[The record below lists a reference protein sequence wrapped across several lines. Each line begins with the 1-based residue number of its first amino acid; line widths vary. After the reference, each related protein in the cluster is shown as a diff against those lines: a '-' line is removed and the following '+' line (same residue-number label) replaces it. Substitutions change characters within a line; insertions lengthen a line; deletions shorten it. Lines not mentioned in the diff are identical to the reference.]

1 MAYKVFDT
9 LRGETGVLHEIS
21 VKEGNVLVFV
31 LPRQTRYINESYRDE
46 GKRALDVVLPTG
58 VQALMIGADVDI
70 YELCGEEAL
79 SLKLKG
85 LLSDSALPLRKPV
98 DK

>member
-1 MAYKVFDT
+1 MAYKIVDT
-9 LRGETGVLHEIS
+9 LRGDVGVLHSIE

-31 LPRQTRYINESYRDE
+31 LPRRTKHMNESYRDE
-46 GKRALDVVLPTG
+46 GKRALDVVLPNG

-70 YELCGEEAL
+70 HELCGETAL
-79 SLKLKG
+79 ELKLKG
-85 LLSDSALPLRKPV
+85 LLDNDHLLLKN

>member
-9 LRGETGVLHEIS
+9 MRGNVGELHSID

-31 LPRQTRYINESYRDE
+31 VPRATRHMNESYRDE
-46 GKRALDVVLPTG
+46 GKRALDVVLPDG

-70 YELCGEEAL
+70 YELCGEDAL
-79 SLKLKG
+79 ALKLKG
-85 LLSDSALPLRKPV
+85 LLTDDNLPKKKV